1 MHNSNNTEHGT
12 NSNTHT
18 DVNSNA
24 NNGSNDTGSIS
35 GDRLWDEILKA
46 IVDTMP
52 EQLFPLFREA
62 FGKEYPPGTPITLL
76 RTEHS
81 TYADNPD
88 KSPSSNLM
96 DITLLVADTDYYH
109 LECQMRNDSQ
119 MVLRMLSYDLHFSLQ
134 HTTPPDPAA
143 GEIVLRF
150 PRSVV
155 IYPDR
160 NTALPDSLRC
170 RLVFSDHSEHIY
182 QVPAVKIQTYTLE
195 QIRRRH
201 LYLFLPYTL
210 LRLRPKLDHVTPLTK
225 EELTAFVKEVI
236 VILEEDTAAG
246 YLTSQESFDY
256 IQLLLH
262 ASKHIFHKHPDYH
275 EEVLQVTKPLIK
287 LPSVELSETKK
298 ALDRAYAEIA
308 DKDAELAN
316 SRAEITRLREM
327 LLALQGS
334 SAPQG

>member
-1 MHNSNNTEHGT
+1 MHNSNNTEHVS
-12 NSNTHT
+12 NS
-18 DVNSNA
+18 
-24 NNGSNDTGSIS
+24 
-35 GDRLWDEILKA
+35 
-46 IVDTMP
+46 
-52 EQLFPLFREA
+52 
-62 FGKEYPPGTPITLL
+62 GTPITLL

-134 HTTPPDPAA
+134 HTAPPDLAA
-143 GEIVLRF
+143 DEIVLRF

-308 DKDAELAN
+308 DKDAELAD

>member
-1 MHNSNNTEHGT
+1 M
-12 NSNTHT
+12 
-18 DVNSNA
+18 
-24 NNGSNDTGSIS
+24 
-35 GDRLWDEILKA
+35 
-46 IVDTMP
+46 
-52 EQLFPLFREA
+52 
-62 FGKEYPPGTPITLL
+62 
-76 RTEHS
+76 
-81 TYADNPD
+81 
-88 KSPSSNLM
+88 
-96 DITLLVADTDYYH
+96 
-109 LECQMRNDSQ
+109 
-119 MVLRMLSYDLHFSLQ
+119 
-134 HTTPPDPAA
+134 
-143 GEIVLRF
+143 
-150 PRSVV
+150 
-155 IYPDR
+155 
-160 NTALPDSLRC
+160 
-170 RLVFSDHSEHIY
+170 
-182 QVPAVKIQTYTLE
+182 
-195 QIRRRH
+195 
-201 LYLFLPYTL
+201 
-210 LRLRPKLDHVTPLTK
+210 TPLTK